1 MYFNYKPRLNGV
13 FSRDDLPNI
22 NDGVYVINF
31 DHKKVKKTHWIF
43 LFTDRTIAVYFDSFW
58 IEYIPQ
64 EVLKEQCLKE
74 NNIH

>member
-31 DHKKVKKTHWIF
+31 DHKKVKKRIGFFYLLT
-43 LFTDRTIAVYFDSFW
+43 
-58 IEYIPQ
+58 EP
-64 EVLKEQCLKE
+64 
-74 NNIH
+74 